1 MSMAV
6 NGSPKQVPIRREE
19 LAIVYHQYRFRGIL
33 YVYTANIINIFYKIQ
48 RRCFFLVSVQF

>member
-19 LAIVYHQYRFRGIL
+19 LAIVYTSTGL
-33 YVYTANIINIFYKIQ
+33 GV
-48 RRCFFLVSVQF
+48 